1 MRRKQMVEKTVM
13 DILKT
18 WGSGD
23 KPVKLVEICKRLGIP
38 VKFAPVR
45 GNKAAAIGGGAGMG
59 AWYFIV
65 IDPTAPPADRERLIA
80 HELGHIRLGHVDASP
95 PTESLA
101 EWEEEA
107 DYFAE
112 ILLGG

>member
-1 MRRKQMVEKTVM
+1 MRRKQMVEKRAK
-13 DILKT
+13 DILKA
-18 WGSGD
+18 WGGGD

-45 GNKAAAIGGGAGMG
+45 GNKAAAIGGGAGME
-59 AWYFIV
+59 AWYFILV
-65 IDPTAPPADRERLIA
+65 DPSTPPADRERLIA
-80 HELGHIRLGHVDASP
+80 HELGHIQLGHVDASP
-95 PTESLA
+95 PTEYLA